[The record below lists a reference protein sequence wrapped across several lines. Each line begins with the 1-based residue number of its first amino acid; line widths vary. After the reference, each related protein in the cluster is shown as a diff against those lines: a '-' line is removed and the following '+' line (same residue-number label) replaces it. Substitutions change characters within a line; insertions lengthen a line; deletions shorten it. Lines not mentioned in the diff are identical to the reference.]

1 MSDET
6 QTINCVRESVRTI
19 IESPF
24 EVDYTAPAE
33 LFPCRIKNGH
43 GQIKYRRFQTVA
55 EAIRFVVEEVSASA
69 LRGAYLEVDEAR
81 FGRDEIQCLY

>member
-19 IESPF
+19 IESP
-24 EVDYTAPAE
+24 EVDYSAPAE
-33 LFPCRIKNGH
+33 LFPCRIKHGH

-55 EAIRFVVEEVSASA
+55 EAIRLS
-69 LRGAYLEVDEAR
+69 
-81 FGRDEIQCLY
+81 